1 MPDPLSKYYKST
13 NNDKFIQR
21 LIIFWIFICYEEEDT
36 WLYNT
41 DPLNLEY
48 QNGWDQV
55 FSKPSEHMQD
65 HNPMIVIV
73 LYVGPKQH
81 PEI

>member
-48 QNGWDQV
+48 QNG
-55 FSKPSEHMQD
+55 
-65 HNPMIVIV
+65 
-73 LYVGPKQH
+73 
-81 PEI
+81 